1 MFQPRRCGPALFG
14 LLLISLSFAAAPPD
28 KGTPNRSALAQ
39 ARYRAA
45 LKQFDE
51 IWLYY
56 QQSRVESFDV
66 YVWSRLVLDSQQA
79 VSDKQADRVAA
90 FEDHMNRM
98 QKLEALIKKIR
109 RLGFGRSIDVG
120 ASEYYRRE
128 AEYWFEEARSR

>member
-1 MFQPRRCGPALFG
+1 MFQPRCGPALFG
-14 LLLISLSFAAAPPD
+14 LLLISVSSAPAPPD
-28 KGTPNRSALAQ
+28 LGAPNRSELAQ

-45 LKQFDE
+45 LKQFEE

-66 YVWSRLVLDSQQA
+66 YVWSRLVLDSQQT

-90 FEDHMNRM
+90 FEDHLNRM

-120 ASEYYRRE
+120 ASEYYRLE
-128 AEYWFEEARSR
+128 AEYWLDKARSR